1 MWVEAYMGH
10 KHCMCRQK
18 VHHQTRHSFDS
29 LHLSAHHF
37 SSHCP
42 THLPYTCSISHVFP
56 CRSPIRWRGCTSY
69 EAAQVALRQTATM
82 LQYCCYYMPPKHQ
95 HHTTINFKYTTMAPN
110 HWGSV
115 QKEEIRSSLGCN
127 KADSSVDIV
136 WILLLSLLY
145 YWNICTIAFTVTKC
159 SGEICMLLSGTGE
172 GGWFTF
178 THREKKYGYIWV
190 WM

>member
-1 MWVEAYMGH
+1 MQEP
-10 KHCMCRQK
+10 
-18 VHHQTRHSFDS
+18 HQMKR
-29 LHLSAHHF
+29 LHLLW
-37 SSHCP
+37 SSP
-42 THLPYTCSISHVFP
+42 
-56 CRSPIRWRGCTSY
+56 GCI
-69 EAAQVALRQTATM
+69 EADSKNVVM
-82 LQYCCYYMPPKHQ
+82 LCYYMPPKHQ

-159 SGEICMLLSGTGE
+159 SGEVCMLLSGTGE

-190 WM
+190 WMYKGLSWHWNSLGGPFLSLWE